1 MKTKALLGILAGVAA
16 GAAIGMLFAPN
27 KGVRTR
33 RKIYKKSKSLAKAIN
48 RSIDDKFGDTFKE
61 LNSVVTLLKE
71 EQARIKALKP

>member
-27 KGVRTR
+27 NGVRTR

-71 EQARIKALKP
+71 EQARFKALKP